1 MFGSNKYRSK
11 RVKHLGYTFASQ
23 FECAVFNFLL
33 LREKAQEIR
42 DIQCQDHIYLTKARI
57 PYIPDFKFLDLKSGE
72 FVWAEA
78 KGFETDPWKIKR
90 KLWQYY
96 GPGKL
101 EIYKGSAKSFKLYE
115 TVIPE

>member
-1 MFGSNKYRSK
+1 
-11 RVKHLGYTFASQ
+11 
-23 FECAVFNFLL
+23 
-33 LREKAQEIR
+33 
-42 DIQCQDHIYLTKARI
+42 
-57 PYIPDFKFLDLKSGE
+57 LDLKSGE